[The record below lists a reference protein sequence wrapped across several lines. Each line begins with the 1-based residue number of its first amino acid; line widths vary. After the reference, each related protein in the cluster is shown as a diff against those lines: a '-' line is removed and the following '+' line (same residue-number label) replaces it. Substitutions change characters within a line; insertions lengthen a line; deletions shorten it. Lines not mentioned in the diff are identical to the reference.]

1 VFGSQRYLCGVTHDP
16 ALFDVQLGSTF
27 HVEPAASASLT
38 DDAGLRA
45 VVTGF
50 QRESRLEE
58 RFASVF
64 RQSLDEVLDGQRT
77 GRFDIKFLE
86 KTEKTYLGTKVEIV
100 TRAEF
105 ELPRGERMDYKI
117 DEHDVD
123 AKFSLSAAWSIPRE
137 AMGHLC
143 LLMAADDRKSTFDVG
158 VVRISADILN
168 RGQNQDGKKTISKE
182 GKAAI
187 VWLFR
192 GAALPPNLLLKL
204 PPADTAAIMASRSGQ
219 QRINEL
225 LRRVQGTIIDRTTA
239 VTVARQQDGMKRCRD
254 ARPVLAKDGIVVLG
268 HQNDGPAIARAL
280 QLEVPKKGTF
290 VSVRLV
296 GVPGPSAERPAARI
310 GDGYYAVA
318 LPGEPGEPAP
328 AIRY

>member
-1 VFGSQRYLCGVTHDP
+1 MDT
-16 ALFDVQLGSTF
+16 
-27 HVEPAASASLT
+27 VEPSTGATPT
-38 DDAGLRA
+38 DDEGLNA
-45 VVTGF
+45 VVTWF
-50 QRESRLEE
+50 RRQPKLEE
-58 RFASVF
+58 RFASVL

-77 GRFDIKFLE
+77 GRFDIRFLE

-100 TRAEF
+100 TRSEF
-105 ELPRGERMDYKI
+105 ELARGERMDYRVAG
-117 DEHDVD
+117 HDID

-158 VVRISADILN
+158 VVRITEDILN
-168 RGQNQDGKKTISKE
+168 LGQNQDGKKTISKA
-182 GKAAI
+182 GKSGI
-187 VWLFR
+187 VPLCR
-192 GAALPPNLLLKL
+192 GAALPSNLLLKL
-204 PPADTAAIMASRSGQ
+204 PPDDTVAIMASRSGQ

-225 LRRVQGTIIDRTTA
+225 LKRVQGTIIDRTTA

-254 ARPVLAKDGIVVLG
+254 ARPQLAKHGIVVLG
-268 HQNDGPAIARAL
+268 HQNEGPSIARAL
-280 QLEVPKKGTF
+280 HLEVPKKGTF

-296 GVPGPSAERPAARI
+296 SVPAPSDERPAARI

-318 LPGEPGEPAP
+318 LPGEPEEPAP

>member
-1 VFGSQRYLCGVTHDP
+1 VELDAP
-16 ALFDVQLGSTF
+16 ANL
-27 HVEPAASASLT
+27 P
-38 DDAGLRA
+38 DDLGLRA
-45 VVTGF
+45 VVAWF
-50 QRESRLEE
+50 RRQPRLEE
-58 RFASVF
+58 RFASIF

-77 GRFDIKFLE
+77 GRFDIRELE

-105 ELPRGERMDYKI
+105 ELPRGERMDYRI
-117 DEHDVD
+117 DGHDID
-123 AKFSLSAAWSIPRE
+123 SKFSISAAWSIPRE

-143 LLMAADDRKSTFDVG
+143 LLMAADDRKSKFDVG
-158 VVRISADILN
+158 VVRISAEILN
-168 RGQNQDGKKTISKE
+168 LGKNQDGKKTISKA
-182 GKAAI
+182 GKSGI

-192 GAALPPNLLLKL
+192 SAALPPNLLLNL
-204 PPADTAAIMASRSGQ
+204 PPADAEAIMASRSGQ

-268 HQNDGPAIARAL
+268 HQNEGPDIARAL
-280 QLEVPKKGTF
+280 QLDVPKKGTF

-296 GVPGPSAERPAARI
+296 SVPAPTAERPAARI
-310 GDGYYAVA
+310 GNGYYAVA
-318 LPGEPGEPAP
+318 LKEDLNEPAP